1 MEHIVGVKELREN
14 LETYIR
20 EVKKGKS
27 FIIARRSKPL
37 FKLSPL
43 DQDDGAWERVIDFT
57 KVKRGGVPIA
67 DILSR
72 L

>member
-1 MEHIVGVKELREN
+1 MDNIVGVKELREN

-20 EVKKGKS
+20 EIKRGKS
-27 FIIARRSKPL
+27 FMVVRRSKPL
-37 FKLSPL
+37 FRLSPL
-43 DQDDGAWERVIDFT
+43 DEEGAWETVIDFT
-57 KVKRGGVPIA
+57 RVRKGGVPLR

>member
-1 MEHIVGVKELREN
+1 MDSIVGLKELREN

-20 EVKKGKS
+20 EVKRGKS
-27 FIIARRSKPL
+27 FMVVRRSKPVFRL
-37 FKLSPL
+37 APP
-43 DQDDGAWERVIDFT
+43 DDAEHWETVIDFT
-57 KVKRGGVPIA
+57 KIQKGGVPLR